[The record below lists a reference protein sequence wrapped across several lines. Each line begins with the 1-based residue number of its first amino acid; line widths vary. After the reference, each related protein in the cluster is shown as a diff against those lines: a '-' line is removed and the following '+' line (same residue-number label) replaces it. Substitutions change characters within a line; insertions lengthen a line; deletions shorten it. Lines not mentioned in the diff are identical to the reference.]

1 MKKLLYLFLA
11 IIIASCS
18 SDDNDGNSN
27 STYNYFRITANGQN
41 YEVASNVV
49 FFVGS
54 NITDCNGNAAF
65 EQYGEEIETASHR
78 YSADLSHYNLTSDF
92 QGVSTGS
99 YPVKGDYIENP
110 CNLTLALSC
119 LSTIEGI
126 SYDNFTNGIHNVTS
140 INQISS
146 SNNETEWA
154 VEGNF
159 SGTFEDSN
167 TGETLSLTGSYRR
180 ILYTYQD

>member
-1 MKKLLYLFLA
+1 M
-11 IIIASCS
+11 
-18 SDDNDGNSN
+18 
-27 STYNYFRITANGQN
+27 
-41 YEVASNVV
+41 

-78 YSADLSHYNLTSDF
+78 YSAELSHYNLTSDF